1 MLTADELLQ
10 EIENCQRE
18 PITEKKIDRLAHCI
32 TIYDHLFGRTAEPII
47 YSTSSRLTEKAI
59 EIETDGSTE
68 FLEAING
75 KSWSDVAPAITE
87 LVECVQVMHPKMYE
101 AFIGKL

>member
-47 YSTSSRLTEKAI
+47 YSASSRLTEKAI
-59 EIETDGSTE
+59 ETDGSRE

-75 KSWSDVAPAITE
+75 TSWSDVAPAITE

-101 AFIGKL
+101 AFINKL